1 MVVSQMSAV
10 DSEVLAQ
17 VANYF
22 KLLSEV
28 SRLQVLNCLRTG
40 PLSVNELVEATGLGQ
55 ANISKHLKLL
65 TEAGILEREPK
76 GVSAFYSIADPTI
89 FELCE
94 LVCDRISERLIQQA
108 ESFKQFKSFV
118 PSQKS
123 SQSSQGKSK

>member
-108 ESFKQFKSFV
+108 ESFKQFKAFAS
-118 PSQKS
+118 SQKS
-123 SQSSQGKSK
+123 SRGKAK